1 MSLIGVLQEI
11 NQQNSA
17 AGQPTDLVI
26 GTVTSADPLE
36 ITINTAM
43 APLKAKVLYLTEP
56 VVEKK
61 IPVLEHN
68 HYAINLG
75 HTHTCPDGTTSEALT
90 GRYLTESYSLVSE
103 GYDSTEQA
111 QDIVCWEHGKKLPIE
126 DGFIILNRALEMGD
140 KVLLLRV
147 AGGQKFVVLS
157 RLFEIGG

>member
-61 IPVLEHN
+61 IPVLQHLHSTPVGDTDN
-68 HYAINLG
+68 RL
-75 HTHTCPDGTTSEALT
+75 L
-90 GRYLTESYSLVSE
+90 ES
-103 GYDSTEQA
+103 Q
-111 QDIVCWEHGKKLPIE
+111 IICMEHGKELPVE
-126 DGFIILNRALEMGD
+126 DGYIILNRALEMGD

>member
-61 IPVLEHN
+61 IPVLQHLHSTPVGDTDN
-68 HYAINLG
+68 RL
-75 HTHTCPDGTTSEALT
+75 L
-90 GRYLTESYSLVSE
+90 ES
-103 GYDSTEQA
+103 Q
-111 QDIVCWEHGKKLPIE
+111 IICMEHGKELPVE
-126 DGFIILNRALEMGD
+126 DGYIILNRALETGD